1 MYTIQSR
8 LREIRDSLQKE
19 LLIDENLQTAT
30 TTLDFSSLTSRSPW
44 EECVL
49 GRIEELRPGIN
60 KNVYIDVTTATH
72 PAAMTGIMTCVQDNS
87 GFVELSVYNWLP
99 RAYIKTLSD
108 LDWAMPKGARF
119 RIREPYLKQATLDPA
134 TRMLLMLQNAY
145 KPNIFIRVDDPSD
158 IRFVSDPPDF
168 KARYQRKVDAL
179 FRRPC
184 TDIVPSGSEKCS
196 SDSVSCVEVRSSPF
210 GDGLYSKAHIQKDSL
225 VLVEKA
231 IVAAEGR
238 NGFAFQLG
246 KGSCSDINT
255 YSLYED
261 LVFHNHCSGGSL
273 YSNVVS
279 RLFPANSDPDKSMLI
294 NIHDV
299 VESNTFG
306 FRSSEEHKA
315 HSTRPPHKN
324 QTHTEKGSRSG
335 LWNLASKMNHN
346 CAPNTYISVV
356 EDMMYAYARHNIP
369 VGTELT
375 TQYFNI
381 DTDEV
386 SRTFGLRGQKRYFVC
401 ACASCVTRKKAI
413 HASIGT
419 PELSGLDRL
428 TNQDVYLV
436 RGMLFTEAQRVTRS
450 APEQALRILFK
461 LVMALRDFEPGME
474 LTIQVYIAATEAA
487 MMMLKMDLAKTN
499 MGLALQTYKRCF
511 RASTAEFRERFPYVE
526 SYPMIVQAALVP

>member
-1 MYTIQSR
+1 MYTIQFK
-8 LREIRDSLQKE
+8 LREIRDNLQKE
-19 LLIDENLQTAT
+19 LLIDGNLQTAT

-49 GRIEELRPGIN
+49 GKIEELRPGIN
-60 KNVYIDVTTATH
+60 KSVYIDVTTATH
-72 PAAMTGIMTCVQDNS
+72 TAAMTGIMTCVQDNS
-87 GFVELSVYNWLP
+87 GFVELSVYNWIP
-99 RAYIKTLSD
+99 RAYIKAMSD

-119 RIREPYLKQATLDPA
+119 RIREPYLKQATLDPP
-134 TRMLLMLQNAY
+134 TMMLLMLQNAFN
-145 KPNIFIRVDDPSD
+145 PNISICRVVPYDKSTLGMIGRPLARSIDPWHDQSAVQT
-158 IRFVSDPPDF
+158 RSHVS
-168 KARYQRKVDAL
+168 KSARRH
-179 FRRPC
+179 
-184 TDIVPSGSEKCS
+184 
-196 SDSVSCVEVRSSPF
+196 F
-210 GDGLYSKAHIQKDSL
+210 GDGLYSKTHIQKDSL

-261 LVFHNHCSGGSL
+261 LVFLNHCSGGSL

-279 RLFPANSDPDKSMLI
+279 RLFPANSDPDKSMLV

-306 FRSSEEHKA
+306 FRSSEEHKEQ
-315 HSTRPPHKN
+315 STRPPHKN
-324 QTHTEKGSRSG
+324 QTQTEQGSRSG

-346 CAPNTYISVV
+346 YAPNTYISVV
-356 EDMMYAYARHNIP
+356 EDMMYVYARHNVP

-375 TQYFNI
+375 MQYFDI
-381 DTDEV
+381 DTGEV

-419 PELSGLDRL
+419 PELSGFDRL
-428 TNQDVYLV
+428 TNQHAYLI
-436 RGMLFTEAQRVTRS
+436 RGVLFTEAQRVTRF
-450 APEQALRILFK
+450 APEQVLRILFK
-461 LVMALRDFEPGME
+461 LAMALRDFEPGME
-474 LTIQVYIAATEAA
+474 MTIQVYIAATEAA
-487 MMMLKMDLAKTN
+487 MMMLKMDLARTN
-499 MGLALQTYKRCF
+499 MGLAFQTYKRCL
-511 RASTAEFRERFPYVE
+511 RASNAEFRERFPYVE
-526 SYPMIVQAALVP
+526 SYSMIVQAALVP